1 MFKEQSTM
9 PFFIFTITVRKL
21 QSLEEKQREKG
32 KKNSVKNVLL
42 ENVSFSSDGESENC
56 EILESK

>member
-21 QSLEEKQREKG
+21 QSLEEKQREKE
-32 KKNSVKNVLL
+32 KKFPLKM
-42 ENVSFSSDGESENC
+42 FC
-56 EILESK
+56 